1 MCVCIVATIYNK
13 CSHAENAATTTVIT
27 GIKVMC
33 GVLGATTMLTKPPLR
48 RFWHTNLNL
57 KQSNAM
63 KKHKPSEKNIYKTTT
78 TTVEAAAT
86 AAATE
91 NNAKL

>member
-1 MCVCIVATIYNK
+1 MRVCVCKCFVATIYYK
-13 CSHAENAATTTVIT
+13 CAYAHKMQQQQQQQQGAGIT

-33 GVLGATTMLTKPPLR
+33 DSVLGATTMLTKPPLRR

-63 KKHKPSEKNIYKTTT
+63 KKHKPN
-78 TTVEAAAT
+78 
-86 AAATE
+86 
-91 NNAKL
+91 